1 MKTRSLGVVGRL
13 AAVAAAAALVVGCG
27 LKEDDPTPVAAPGG
41 AVVQGPV
48 SGAIVFADRIPAGQP
63 RGNGVVDADEKAY
76 STTTAANGSWKL
88 NAVPTY
94 DYEIVSLGGTDTITQ
109 QPAITMRAEGGKAG
123 QTVTAQ
129 AVTPLTTLVQLTP
142 EANRA
147 ALKTT
152 IQSLGVA
159 YNAKIDEGITP
170 AAAALVKAVTTTAS
184 KVVEV
189 LNTAAGGDETNRQL
203 STQAVKSV
211 QTEVLAALATNLV
224 GKTAAQLN
232 TGAQIAA
239 ITQTAT
245 ETAVTAIAQDAG
257 KAGGV
262 ELTINA
268 NAITQVAQSVANSA
282 SAVVTAIE
290 TASGG
295 SLATTAASI
304 KPEAQIVTQN
314 VTAAIEQQTSSQ
326 AAEQLLTT
334 VTVQVAP
341 PPNAAPTI
349 TGSASASGTV
359 GVTFS
364 YTPSVA
370 DADGDLLTL
379 SIAPEQDGKTTPPPG
394 LTFNPL
400 TGAISG
406 IPTASGSGTYVITV
420 SDGRKTASLVV
431 TLSFTRA
438 TGATGATF

>member
-1 MKTRSLGVVGRL
+1 MKTRSLGAVGRL

-48 SGAIVFADRIPAGQP
+48 SGAIVFADKIEPGQT
-63 RGNGVVDADEKAY
+63 RGNGVVDPEERAY

-245 ETAVTAIAQDAG
+245 VTAVTAIAQDSS

-268 NAITQVAQSVANSA
+268 NDITQVAQSVADSA
-282 SAVVTAIE
+282 STVVTAIE

-420 SDGRKTASLVV
+420 SDGSKRASLVV

>member
-1 MKTRSLGVVGRL
+1 MMEARFLRGSVRL
-13 AAVAAAAALVVGCG
+13 AMVAAAAALVVGCG
-27 LKEDDPTPVAAPGG
+27 LKEDDPVVVPAPGG

-48 SGAIVFADRIPAGQP
+48 KDAVVFADKIPAGQT

-76 STTTAANGSWKL
+76 STTTDASGNWKL
-88 NAVPTY
+88 TAVPPY
-94 DYEIVSLGGTDTITQ
+94 DYEIVSLGGTDTITS

-142 EANRA
+142 ETDRA

-170 AAAALVKAVTTTAS
+170 AAAALVKAVTTTAT

-189 LNTAAGGDETNRQL
+189 LNAAAGGDANTRQL

-211 QTEVLAALATNLV
+211 QTEVLSALASTLV
-224 GKTAAQLN
+224 GKSAAQLDSS
-232 TGAQIAA
+232 AEIAT

-245 ETAVTAIAQDAG
+245 TTAVTAIAADAS

-262 ELTINA
+262 QLTISA
-268 NAITQVAQSVANSA
+268 PAITQVAQAVATSTTQ
-282 SAVVTAIE
+282 VVTAIA

-295 SLATTAASI
+295 SLSSDASSR
-304 KPEAQIVTQN
+304 KPEAQIVVQSVTTAITNETSAASATQVVQAAN
-314 VTAAIEQQTSSQ
+314 VTA
-326 AAEQLLTT
+326 
-334 VTVQVAP
+334 VP
-341 PPNAAPTI
+341 PENRAPTI
-349 TGSASASGTV
+349 TGGASASGTV
-359 GVTFS
+359 GLSFT
-364 YTPSVA
+364 YTPTVA

-379 SIAPEQDGKTTPPPG
+379 SISGSKAVPPG

-400 TGAISG
+400 TGEITG
-406 IPTASGSGTYVITV
+406 IPTASGSGTYTLTV
-420 SDGRKTASLVV
+420 SDGRKTASLTV
-431 TLSFTRA
+431 TLSFTRT

>member
-1 MKTRSLGVVGRL
+1 MMEKRSLHAATRL

-27 LKEDDPTPVAAPGG
+27 LKEDDPVTVAAPGG

-48 SGAIVFADRIPAGQP
+48 SGAIVFADRIPAGQV

-76 STTTAANGSWKL
+76 STTTSSTGIWKL
-88 NAVPTY
+88 TAVPTY
-94 DYEIVSLGGTDTITQ
+94 DYEIVSLGGTDTITS

-123 QTVTAQ
+123 QTVTSQ

-184 KVVEV
+184 MVVEV
-189 LNTAAGGDETNRQL
+189 LNTAAGGNDNTRLL

-224 GKTAAQLN
+224 GKTAAQLD
-232 TGAQIAA
+232 TGTEIAT
-239 ITQTAT
+239 ITQAAT
-245 ETAVTAIAQDAG
+245 TSAVTAMAADSS

-262 ELTINA
+262 ALALDNA
-268 NAITQVAQSVANSA
+268 AITQVAQSVATSTTT
-282 SAVVTAIE
+282 VVDAIATA
-290 TASGG
+290 TSSGNG
-295 SLATTAASI
+295 PLATTAASI

-314 VTAAIEQQTSSQ
+314 VSAAIETQTSASAAQQTLQ
-326 AAEQLLTT
+326 NVT
-334 VTVQVAP
+334 VTVTP
-341 PPNAAPTI
+341 PTNTPPTI
-349 TGSASASGTV
+349 TGAASAAGTV
-359 GVTFS
+359 GVAFT
-364 YTPSVA
+364 YTPTVA
-370 DADGDLLTL
+370 DAESDLLTL
-379 SIAPEQDGKTTPPPG
+379 SITGSKAIPPG

-400 TGAISG
+400 TGAITG
-406 IPTASGSGTYVITV
+406 VPTASGTGTYSITV
-420 SDGRKTASLVV
+420 SDGRQTASLSV
-431 TLSFTRA
+431 TLTFTRT

>member
-1 MKTRSLGVVGRL
+1 MMEKRSLHAATRL

-27 LKEDDPTPVAAPGG
+27 LKEDDPVTVAAPGG

-48 SGAIVFADRIPAGQP
+48 SGAIVFADRIPAGQV
-63 RGNGVVDADEKAY
+63 RGNGIVDADEKAY
-76 STTTAANGSWKL
+76 STTTDSTGNWKL
-88 NAVPTY
+88 TAVPTY
-94 DYEIVSLGGTDTITQ
+94 DYEIVSLGGTDTITS

-123 QTVTAQ
+123 QTVTSQ

-184 KVVEV
+184 MVVEV
-189 LNTAAGGDETNRQL
+189 LNTAAGGNDNTRLL

-224 GKTAAQLN
+224 GKTATQLD
-232 TGAQIAA
+232 TGAEIAS
-239 ITQTAT
+239 ITQAAT
-245 ETAVTAIAQDAG
+245 TSAVTAMAADSS

-262 ELTINA
+262 TLALNNA
-268 NAITQVAQSVANSA
+268 AISQVAQSVATSTTT
-282 SAVVTAIE
+282 VVDAI
-290 TASGG
+290 AGAPG
-295 SLATTAASI
+295 VSLANTAASI

-314 VTAAIEQQTSSQ
+314 VSAAIETQTSASAAQQ
-326 AAEQLLTT
+326 ALQGVT
-334 VTVQVAP
+334 VTVTP
-341 PPNAAPTI
+341 PTNTAPTI
-349 TGSASASGTV
+349 TGAASASGTV
-359 GVTFS
+359 GVAFT
-364 YTPSVA
+364 YTPTVA
-370 DADGDLLTL
+370 DAESDLLTL
-379 SIAPEQDGKTTPPPG
+379 SITGSKAIPPG

-400 TGAISG
+400 TGAITG
-406 IPTASGSGTYVITV
+406 VPTASGTGTYSITV
-420 SDGRKTASLVV
+420 SDGRQTASLSV
-431 TLSFTRA
+431 TLTFTRT

>member
-1 MKTRSLGVVGRL
+1 MMEKRSLHAATRL

-27 LKEDDPTPVAAPGG
+27 LKEDDPVTVAAPGG

-48 SGAIVFADRIPAGQP
+48 SGAIVFADRIPAGQV
-63 RGNGVVDADEKAY
+63 RGNGIVDADEKAY
-76 STTTAANGSWKL
+76 STTTDSTGNWKL
-88 NAVPTY
+88 TAVPTY
-94 DYEIVSLGGTDTITQ
+94 DYEIVSLGGTDTITS

-123 QTVTAQ
+123 QTVTSQ

-184 KVVEV
+184 MVVEV
-189 LNTAAGGDETNRQL
+189 LNTAAGGNDNTRLL

-224 GKTAAQLN
+224 GKTATQLD
-232 TGAQIAA
+232 TGAEIAS
-239 ITQTAT
+239 ITQAAT
-245 ETAVTAIAQDAG
+245 TSAVTAMAADSS

-262 ELTINA
+262 ALTLDNA
-268 NAITQVAQSVANSA
+268 AITQVAQSVATSTTT
-282 SAVVTAIE
+282 VVDAI
-290 TASGG
+290 AGAPG
-295 SLATTAASI
+295 VSLANTAASI

-314 VTAAIEQQTSSQ
+314 VSAAIETQTSASAAQQ
-326 AAEQLLTT
+326 ALQNVT
-334 VTVQVAP
+334 VTVTP
-341 PPNAAPTI
+341 PTNTAPTI
-349 TGSASASGTV
+349 TGAASASGTV
-359 GVTFS
+359 GVAFT
-364 YTPSVA
+364 YTPTVA
-370 DADGDLLTL
+370 DAESDLLTL
-379 SIAPEQDGKTTPPPG
+379 SITGSKAIPPG

-400 TGAISG
+400 TGAITG
-406 IPTASGSGTYVITV
+406 VPTASGTGTYSITV
-420 SDGRKTASLVV
+420 SDGRQTASLSI
-431 TLSFTRA
+431 TLTFTRT

>member
-1 MKTRSLGVVGRL
+1 MMEKRSLHAATRL

-27 LKEDDPTPVAAPGG
+27 LKEDDPVTVAAPGG

-48 SGAIVFADRIPAGQP
+48 SGAIVFADRIPAGQV
-63 RGNGVVDADEKAY
+63 RGNGIVDADEKAY
-76 STTTAANGSWKL
+76 STTTDSTGNWKL
-88 NAVPTY
+88 TAVPTY
-94 DYEIVSLGGTDTITQ
+94 DYEIVSLGGTDTITS

-123 QTVTAQ
+123 QTVTSQ

-184 KVVEV
+184 MVVEV
-189 LNTAAGGDETNRQL
+189 LNTAAGGNDNTRLL

-224 GKTAAQLN
+224 GKTATQLD
-232 TGAQIAA
+232 TGAEIAS
-239 ITQTAT
+239 ITQAAT
-245 ETAVTAIAQDAG
+245 TSAVTAMAADSS

-262 ELTINA
+262 TLALDNA
-268 NAITQVAQSVANSA
+268 AITQVAQSVATSTTT
-282 SAVVTAIE
+282 VVDAI
-290 TASGG
+290 AGAPG
-295 SLATTAASI
+295 VSLANTAASI

-314 VTAAIEQQTSSQ
+314 VSAAIETQTSASAAQQ
-326 AAEQLLTT
+326 ALQGVT
-334 VTVQVAP
+334 VTVTP
-341 PPNAAPTI
+341 PTNTAPTI
-349 TGSASASGTV
+349 TGAASASGTV
-359 GVTFS
+359 GVAFT
-364 YTPSVA
+364 YTPTVA
-370 DADGDLLTL
+370 DAESDLLTL
-379 SIAPEQDGKTTPPPG
+379 SITGSKAIPPG

-400 TGAISG
+400 TGAITG
-406 IPTASGSGTYVITV
+406 VPTASGTGTYSITV
-420 SDGRKTASLVV
+420 SDGRQTASLSV
-431 TLSFTRA
+431 TLTFTRT

>member
-1 MKTRSLGVVGRL
+1 MMEKRSLHAATRL

-27 LKEDDPTPVAAPGG
+27 LKEDDPVTVAAPGG

-48 SGAIVFADRIPAGQP
+48 SGAIVFADRIPAGQI
-63 RGNGVVDADEKAY
+63 RGNGIVDADEKAY
-76 STTTAANGSWKL
+76 STTTDSTGNWKL
-88 NAVPTY
+88 TAVPTY
-94 DYEIVSLGGTDTITQ
+94 DYEIVSLGGTDTITS

-123 QTVTAQ
+123 QTVTSQ

-184 KVVEV
+184 MVVEV
-189 LNTAAGGDETNRQL
+189 LNTAAGGNDNTRLL

-224 GKTAAQLN
+224 GKIATQLD
-232 TGAQIAA
+232 TGAEIAS
-239 ITQTAT
+239 ITQAAT
-245 ETAVTAIAQDAG
+245 TSAVTAMAADSS

-262 ELTINA
+262 TLALDNA
-268 NAITQVAQSVANSA
+268 AITQVAQSVATSTTT
-282 SAVVTAIE
+282 VVDAIATA
-290 TASGG
+290 TSSGNG
-295 SLATTAASI
+295 PLATTAASI

-314 VTAAIEQQTSSQ
+314 VSAAIETQTSASAAQQTLQ
-326 AAEQLLTT
+326 NVT
-334 VTVQVAP
+334 VTVTP
-341 PPNAAPTI
+341 PTNTAPTI
-349 TGSASASGTV
+349 TGAASASGTV
-359 GVTFS
+359 GVAFT
-364 YTPSVA
+364 YTPTVA
-370 DADGDLLTL
+370 DAESDLLTL
-379 SIAPEQDGKTTPPPG
+379 SITGSKAIPPG

-400 TGAISG
+400 TGAITG
-406 IPTASGSGTYVITV
+406 VPTASGTGTYSITV
-420 SDGRKTASLVV
+420 SDGRQTASLSV
-431 TLSFTRA
+431 TLTFTRT

>member
-1 MKTRSLGVVGRL
+1 MMEKRSLHAATRL

-27 LKEDDPTPVAAPGG
+27 LKEDDPVTVAAPGG

-48 SGAIVFADRIPAGQP
+48 SGAIVFADRIPAGQV
-63 RGNGVVDADEKAY
+63 RGNGIVDADEKAY
-76 STTTAANGSWKL
+76 STTTDSTGNWKL
-88 NAVPTY
+88 TAVPTY
-94 DYEIVSLGGTDTITQ
+94 DYEIVSLGGTDTITS

-123 QTVTAQ
+123 QTVTSQ

-184 KVVEV
+184 MVVEV
-189 LNTAAGGDETNRQL
+189 LNTAAGGNDNTRLL

-224 GKTAAQLN
+224 GKTATQLD
-232 TGAQIAA
+232 TGAEIAS
-239 ITQTAT
+239 ITQAAT
-245 ETAVTAIAQDAG
+245 TSAVTAMAADSS

-262 ELTINA
+262 TLALDNA
-268 NAITQVAQSVANSA
+268 AISQVAQSVATSTTT
-282 SAVVTAIE
+282 VVDAI
-290 TASGG
+290 AGAPG
-295 SLATTAASI
+295 VSLANTAASI

-314 VTAAIEQQTSSQ
+314 VSAAIETQTSASAAQQ
-326 AAEQLLTT
+326 ALQGVT
-334 VTVQVAP
+334 VTVTP
-341 PPNAAPTI
+341 PTNTAPTI
-349 TGSASASGTV
+349 TGAASASGTV
-359 GVTFS
+359 GVAFT
-364 YTPSVA
+364 YTPTVA
-370 DADGDLLTL
+370 DAESDLLTL
-379 SIAPEQDGKTTPPPG
+379 SITGSKAIPPG

-400 TGAISG
+400 TGAITG
-406 IPTASGSGTYVITV
+406 VPTASGTGTYSITV
-420 SDGRKTASLVV
+420 SDGRQTASLSV
-431 TLSFTRA
+431 TLTFTRT

>member
-1 MKTRSLGVVGRL
+1 MMEKRTLHAAARL

-27 LKEDDPTPVAAPGG
+27 LKEDDPVTVAAPGG

-48 SGAIVFADRIPAGQP
+48 SGAIVFADKIPAGQA
-63 RGNGVVDADEKAY
+63 RGNGTVDADEKAY
-76 STTTAANGSWKL
+76 STTTDASGNWRL
-88 NAVPTY
+88 TAVPTY
-94 DYEIVSLGGTDTITQ
+94 DYEIVSLGGTDTITS

-142 EANRA
+142 ETDRA
-147 ALKTT
+147 ALKAT

-189 LNTAAGGDETNRQL
+189 LNSAAGGNDTNRQL
-203 STQAVKSV
+203 STQTVKSV

-224 GKTAAQLN
+224 GKTAAQLDS
-232 TGAQIAA
+232 GAEIAT

-245 ETAVTAIAQDAG
+245 TTAVTALVADPT

-262 ELTINA
+262 TLGIN
-268 NAITQVAQSVANSA
+268 NAAVAQVAQSVAA
-282 SAVVTAIE
+282 STTAVVNAIE

-304 KPEAQIVTQN
+304 KPEAQIVTQT
-314 VTAAIEQQTSSQ
+314 VSAAIEVQTSAA
-326 AAEQLLTT
+326 AAETLLQNVT
-334 VTVQVAP
+334 VTVTQP
-341 PPNAAPTI
+341 TNNTPTI
-349 TGSASASGTV
+349 SGAASASGTV
-359 GVTFS
+359 GVSFT
-364 YTPSVA
+364 YAPTTA
-370 DADGDLLTL
+370 DVDGDLLTL
-379 SIAPEQDGKTTPPPG
+379 SNSGSKAIPPG

-400 TGAISG
+400 TGAITG
-406 IPTASGSGTYVITV
+406 IPTASGSGTYTITV
-420 SDGRKTASLVV
+420 SDGRKTASLTV
-431 TLSFTRA
+431 TLSFTRT

>member
-1 MKTRSLGVVGRL
+1 MMEKRSLHAATRL

-27 LKEDDPTPVAAPGG
+27 LKEDDPVTVAAPGG

-48 SGAIVFADRIPAGQP
+48 SGAIVFADRIPAGQV

-76 STTTAANGSWKL
+76 STTTDSTGNWKL
-88 NAVPTY
+88 TAVPTY
-94 DYEIVSLGGTDTITQ
+94 DYEIVSLGGTDTITS

-123 QTVTAQ
+123 QTVTSQ

-184 KVVEV
+184 MVVEV
-189 LNTAAGGDETNRQL
+189 LNTAAGGNDNTRLL

-224 GKTAAQLN
+224 GKTATQLD
-232 TGAQIAA
+232 TGAEIAS
-239 ITQTAT
+239 ITQAAT
-245 ETAVTAIAQDAG
+245 TSAVTAMAADSS

-262 ELTINA
+262 TLALNNA
-268 NAITQVAQSVANSA
+268 AISQVAQSVATSTTT
-282 SAVVTAIE
+282 VVDAI
-290 TASGG
+290 AGAPG
-295 SLATTAASI
+295 VSLANTAASI

-314 VTAAIEQQTSSQ
+314 VSAAIETQTSASAAQQ
-326 AAEQLLTT
+326 ALQGVT
-334 VTVQVAP
+334 VTVTP
-341 PPNAAPTI
+341 PTNTAPTI
-349 TGSASASGTV
+349 TGAASASGTV
-359 GVTFS
+359 GVAFT
-364 YTPSVA
+364 YTPTVA
-370 DADGDLLTL
+370 DAESDLLTL
-379 SIAPEQDGKTTPPPG
+379 SITGSKAIPPG

-400 TGAISG
+400 TGAITG
-406 IPTASGSGTYVITV
+406 VPTASGTGTYSITV
-420 SDGRKTASLVV
+420 SDGRQTASLSV
-431 TLSFTRA
+431 TLTFTRT